1 MTDDHLSKR
10 QQDRIAANRAER
22 LAPWLS
28 SESSDDGGETGVVVS
43 HLRREVEV
51 APGRGG
57 DPVRCFLRAT
67 TDPVVSGDRV
77 LFERDE
83 TDPSRG
89 VIVARLPRLALLS
102 RHTPKGLRPV
112 CANLDLL
119 LITVAP
125 EPAPHPD
132 LIDRYLL
139 AANLDELDAAIVI
152 NKADLD
158 PAGRIDELL
167 SVYPDLGVPVVR
179 ASALEGTGLTDLRAL
194 LAGRA
199 AAFVGQSGVGKS
211 SLINALVPDADAD
224 TGTLSGRR
232 NRGRAR
238 GRHTTST
245 TRLYRTDDA
254 VIIDSPGIREF
265 VADIPDEAALAQGF
279 PEIAE
284 AAARC
289 RFRDCRH
296 DSEPDCAVRAKLT
309 EGRIAASRVHS
320 WRLLRTELAERG
332 RSR

>member
-1 MTDDHLSKR
+1 MTDDHLSKH
-10 QQDRIAANRAER
+10 QQERIAANRAER
-22 LAPWLS
+22 LAPWLT
-28 SESSDDGGETGVVVS
+28 SEPSAEDGETGVVIS
-43 HLRREVEV
+43 HLRREIEV
-51 APGRGG
+51 APGQDGG
-57 DPVRCFLRAT
+57 TVRCFLRAT

-83 TDPSRG
+83 ADPSRG
-89 VIVARLPRLALLS
+89 VVIARLPRLALLS

-125 EPAPHPD
+125 EPAPHAD

-158 PAGRIDELL
+158 PAGRIRALL
-167 SVYPDLGVPVVR
+167 ALYPDLGVPVVR
-179 ASALEGTGLTDLRAL
+179 ASALEGTGLDDLRAL
-194 LAGRA
+194 LAGRT

-211 SLINALVPDADAD
+211 SLINALVPDAAAE
-224 TGTLSGRR
+224 TGTLSERR

-245 TRLYRTDDA
+245 TRLYRTGDA

-265 VADIPDEAALAQGF
+265 VADVPDEHALAQGF
-279 PEIAE
+279 PEIAD
-284 AAARC
+284 AASRC

-296 DSEPDCAVRAKLT
+296 ESEPDCAVRAALA
-309 EGRIAASRVHS
+309 EGRLAASRFDS
-320 WRLLRTELAERG
+320 WRLLRAELAERT